1 MANMNI
7 RKPRFYCDLINYQMS
22 RGKAQNGNFDV
33 LAESGTITGITS
45 GTEAELFDM
54 RPLNLVTFNTTDNS
68 GNDHVIINID
78 TGDTVL
84 KQGFVAILNHNMK
97 TADAKFRVYSTDT
110 ESDITSVNLGG
121 NARAMTEVVNGV
133 PNANSDGTALVTP
146 RHDGSTIVTFAE
158 TNDRFFGIQFEGA
171 GDGSGGAG
179 NLFSTSTAMTIGT
192 IMIGEFYDIVS
203 PNVDVGRSIAFDKV
217 SQQES
222 IGGQRY
228 SNMSSHGRTVS
239 ATSKSPFST
248 STSNLQTFGGRII
261 YNMSFDINSS
271 DLMPSEH
278 DTYNPTED
286 TFVEDVWNRTNGPHL
301 PFIFSIDGSL
311 SGDNNDGS
319 HIYARF
325 GQNSLDAKQV
335 ALDRFQISL
344 NIQEEF

>member
-22 RGKAQNGNFDV
+22 RGKAQQGNFDV
-33 LAESGTITGITS
+33 IATDSDANIVGLET
-45 GTEAELFDM
+45 GTESELFDM
-54 RPLNLVTFNTTDNS
+54 RPLNLVTFDTTTDS
-68 GNDHVIINID
+68 GNDHVIITID
-78 TGDTVL
+78 TGDTSL
-84 KQGFVAILNHNMK
+84 KQGFIAILNHNLESCSG
-97 TADAKFRVYSTDT
+97 KFQVKASDT
-110 ESDITSVNLGG
+110 ESHINNDDLTGG
-121 NARAMTEVVNGV
+121 TAVSLTEVVNGDTISSNV
-133 PNANSDGTALVTP
+133 CTP
-146 RHDGSTIVTFAE
+146 ATDGSTIVTFTE
-158 TNDRFFGIQFEGA
+158 RDERFFGIQFEGDSSF
-171 GDGSGGAG
+171 DGTTKLSLGC
-179 NLFSTSTAMTIGT
+179 

-203 PNVDVGRSIAFDKV
+203 PNVDVGMSIVYDKV

-261 YNMSFDINSS
+261 YTMSFDMNSS
-271 DLMPSEH
+271 DLMPTEY
-278 DTYNPTED
+278 DIYNPTAD
-286 TFVEDVWNRTNGPHL
+286 SFVEDVWERTNGSHL
-301 PFIFSIDGSL
+301 PFLFSCDNASA
-311 SGDNNDGS
+311 GDNAES
-319 HIYARF
+319 EHIFARF